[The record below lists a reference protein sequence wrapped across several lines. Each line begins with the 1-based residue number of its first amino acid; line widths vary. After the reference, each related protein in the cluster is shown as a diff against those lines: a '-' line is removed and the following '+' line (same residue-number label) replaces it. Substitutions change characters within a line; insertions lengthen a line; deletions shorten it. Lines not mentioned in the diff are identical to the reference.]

1 MEIYQDWNPLMK
13 FILNG
18 IKILFSRVSS
28 IIWVLN
34 LNVETLYVWFINF
47 DLLNQK
53 VFLMENNK
61 LILYMIKILFIHVEK
76 GILIWLGLE
85 VNYWIEPYGHVF
97 IFWAKND

>member
-18 IKILFSRVSS
+18 IKILFSRVTS

-34 LNVETLYVWFINF
+34 LNVETLYVWFVNF

-61 LILYMIKILFIHVEK
+61 LLLYIIKIYNNNNL
-76 GILIWLGLE
+76 LLDYYQLR
-85 VNYWIEPYGHVF
+85 NY
-97 IFWAKND
+97 KRRR

>member
-13 FILNG
+13 FIPNG
-18 IKILFSRVSS
+18 IRILFSRISS
-28 IIWVLN
+28 IIKVLD
-34 LNVETLYVWFINF
+34 LKIETLDVWFINF

-53 VFLMENNK
+53 VFLMKNNK
-61 LILYMIKILFIHVEK
+61 LILYIIKILFIHREK

>member
-1 MEIYQDWNPLMK
+1 MK

-34 LNVETLYVWFINF
+34 LNVETLDVGFINF

-61 LILYMIKILFIHVEK
+61 SIL
-76 GILIWLGLE
+76 
-85 VNYWIEPYGHVF
+85 
-97 IFWAKND
+97 